1 MISIKPVSAL
11 EKVFLHTNYNS
22 LSPLTRIKAARGER
36 VSFQLALKIDIALT
50 KYKVLGKVKV
60 CEKFAKYAH
69 VCSVGHVPVRCAAFE
84 GVDDNYLSKAPGLYP
99 DVLYPLSKD
108 DEITIDRQN
117 TVSVFVT
124 LDIPKTFKAGVH
136 TVEVTVDYYNSKVSG
151 QKTVSVE
158 LEVKNTVIE
167 QNDLIF
173 TQWLHCDCIADYFK
187 VPMMSKKHWSLIEQF
202 IKTAARTGITM
213 ILTPLFTPPLDTEV
227 GGERPTMQLVTV
239 SKSGDKYSFDFS
251 LLDKWVKICKKH
263 GIKYYEMSHLFTQ
276 WGAGFCPKIIVDG
289 KMEFGWHTKSTSKE
303 YQSFLKQL
311 LPELTAHLKELGIA
325 EFCYFHISDEPSNNP
340 EKPDFDNYKKAK
352 EVIAPYLKDFKLM
365 DALSSPDYFD
375 AGLVDTPVP
384 YISHVDEFMSRD
396 IKERWCY
403 YCCTFEHHVSDRL
416 IAMPSARVRI
426 LGTQLFMYDMSGF
439 LQWGFNYYYSGKSLY
454 PIDPFFVTDA
464 DNQWPSGNAFTV
476 YPYKNTAIESIRSI
490 VFYEGLQD
498 RMLLKML
505 SQKLGKDDAK
515 KVVNDLAGMDI
526 TYRNYPREK
535 EFITLLH
542 DTVLDMLG

>member
-1 MISIKPVSAL
+1 MITIKAVSAL
-11 EKVFLHTNYNS
+11 EKILLHTNYNS
-22 LSPLTRIKAARGER
+22 LTPLKRLKAAKGER
-36 VSFQLALKIDIALT
+36 VSFQLALKNVRADSRRKIDTHFKLT
-50 KYKVLGKVKV
+50 GGL
-60 CEKFAKYAH
+60 AKYAKMFR
-69 VCSVGHVPVRCAAFE
+69 VGHVPVHLAAFE
-84 GVDDNYLSKAPGLYP
+84 GTDDNYISKAPGLYP
-99 DVLYPLSKD
+99 DVLFPIGEND
-108 DEITIDRQN
+108 IVPIEISNVT
-117 TVSVFVT
+117 TVWITVD
-124 LDIPKTFKAGVH
+124 LPKTIKAGVY
-136 TVEVTVDYYNSKVSG
+136 TIGAEVTSEKFENAFVKTIEIEVK
-151 QKTVSVE
+151 KTV
-158 LEVKNTVIE
+158 IA

-187 VPMMSKKHWSLIEQF
+187 VPMMSKKHWTLIEQF
-202 IKTAARTGITM
+202 IKTAAHTGITM
-213 ILTPLFTPPLDTEV
+213 LLTPLFTPPLDTKI
-227 GGERPTMQLVTV
+227 GSERPTMQLVTV

-289 KMEFGWHTKSTSKE
+289 KAEFGWHTESTSEE

-311 LPELTAHLKELGIA
+311 LPKLTEHLKELGIA
-325 EFCYFHISDEPSNNP
+325 ECCYFHISDEPSNKP
-340 EKPDFDNYKKAK
+340 DKPDFDNYKAAK

-384 YISHVDEFMSRD
+384 YISHIDEFMSRD

-416 IAMPSARVRI
+416 MAMPSARTRI

-439 LQWGFNYYYSGKSLY
+439 LQWGFNYYYSGHSLY

-464 DNQWPSGNAFTV
+464 DNQWPAGNAFTV
-476 YPYKNTAIESIRSI
+476 YPYNDGAIESIRSA

-505 SQKLGKDDAK
+505 ADKIGKDKVK
-515 KVVNDLAGMDI
+515 KLVNSLAGMDV
-526 TYRNYPREK
+526 TYRDYPREK